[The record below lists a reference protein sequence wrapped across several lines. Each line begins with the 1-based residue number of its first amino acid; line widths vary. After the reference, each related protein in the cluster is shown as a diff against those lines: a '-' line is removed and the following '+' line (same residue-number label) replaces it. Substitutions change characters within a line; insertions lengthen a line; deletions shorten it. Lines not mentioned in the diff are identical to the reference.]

1 MIRDLDVEILDAIV
15 VEGAPRYRRDSDRPR
30 AHQGWSASRR
40 RNFLQFTHT
49 FPYTDQEQRGYSSA
63 HSGCFARA
71 ARDATA
77 RRDPA
82 SARQGERDVEI
93 SYSDS
98 EILAGPAK
106 RKR

>member
-1 MIRDLDVEILDAIV
+1 MSKSWTQSSSKARPGIGETAIGHALTET
-15 VEGAPRYRRDSDRPR
+15 EGRP
-30 AHQGWSASRR
+30 RR

-82 SARQGERDVEI
+82 STLQGERDVEI